1 MIRVACPSCG
11 AKLNA
16 KDELAGHTRKCPGCG
31 GTVRIP
37 KPPQAAQQGA
47 SAPQAAAV
55 RVGQSESPRTSA
67 GPVPPADSGAVPT
80 AETDQPAEGQPIRTS
95 EEHPH
100 PAPMLERLNRTHRY
114 LICDRSK
121 VVAMWE
127 NNGQGWQIRTAGGFA
142 SAVRNRDSLPK
153 QGEFVLVELKL
164 GMTEDGLR
172 VTGLIAYRLANRWS
186 LTMLDKGDDRVLST
200 VAGLGSLVRGQ
211 KNAVRE
217 ALREHFMRAV
227 WADSQEVLEF
237 LNNADFHSPG
247 VGA

>member
-1 MIRVACPSCG
+1 
-11 AKLNA
+11 
-16 KDELAGHTRKCPGCG
+16 
-31 GTVRIP
+31 
-37 KPPQAAQQGA
+37 
-47 SAPQAAAV
+47 
-55 RVGQSESPRTSA
+55 
-67 GPVPPADSGAVPT
+67 
-80 AETDQPAEGQPIRTS
+80 
-95 EEHPH
+95 
-100 PAPMLERLNRTHRY
+100 LERLNRTHRY